1 MNHMQ
6 DIIEAHPLHSVF
18 NINLTKHRA
27 GKVTLKLASRSPVLD
42 MQLGLLGNI
51 VDCAARL
58 AGYAIFGGT
67 FISECEMNTHAKM
80 GDNEL
85 LVSATLSDVNR
96 EIAAF
101 HCEIHSKVQCTK
113 VLIAESHGTL
123 VKSNPEPLLANTSQF
138 TF

>member
-6 DIIEAHPLHSVF
+6 DIIEAHPLHSAF

-27 GKVTLKLASRSPVLD
+27 GKVTLRLASHTPGLD

-58 AGYAIFGGT
+58 AGYATFGRT
-67 FISECEMNTHAKM
+67 FISECEMSTHAPM
-80 GDNEL
+80 SDNVL
-85 LVSATLSDVNR
+85 LVSAKLSDVSR

-101 HCEIHSKVQCTK
+101 HCEIHSKVQHTK
-113 VLIAESHGTL
+113 VLIAQSHGTL
-123 VKSNPEPLLANTSQF
+123 VKSDPERSLASS
-138 TF
+138 